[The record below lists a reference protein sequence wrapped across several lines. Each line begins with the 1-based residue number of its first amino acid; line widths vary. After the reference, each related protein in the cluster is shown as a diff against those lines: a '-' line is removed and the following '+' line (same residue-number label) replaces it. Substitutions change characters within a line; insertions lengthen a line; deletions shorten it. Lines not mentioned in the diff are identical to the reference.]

1 MRRTRIDDFGFSD
14 AGRNERFGMIET
26 LKEFID
32 GGKMQFV
39 DVRRYYRRCRSQL
52 LRIRTP
58 GRNQMYT
65 AKVADF
71 QATQEF
77 IKFVQEKAQ

>member
-1 MRRTRIDDFGFSD
+1 MIIGKVKICGERGLTILVFPTRGAKIVMC
-14 AGRNERFGMIET
+14 ERMPEM
-26 LKEFID
+26 LEPQ
-32 GGKMQFV
+32 M
-39 DVRRYYRRCRSQL
+39 
-52 LRIRTP
+52 
-58 GRNQMYT
+58 RNQMYT